1 MLTTSSWS
9 VCYHPSDGVSPQ
21 GMMQALL
28 KPKEPLQGR
37 SSYNHWPSLCACREE
52 GKSFVLVLP
61 FTYISIQN
69 TMKFRLGWEWP
80 ARGTQ
85 KQCCLQYGCTS
96 VHPGHSG
103 QPGRKSLT
111 EPGLREPQST
121 LCLQNRLKNPI
132 LSYRKEGTV
141 PMTHGLPLPEGQ
153 QRQNGKTLGWR
164 SHTDCPHHRQQR
176 NYISSLTIPL
186 CSTTF
191 LGAQTPS
198 SKAEPRSLWSE
209 KVFKF
214 LGSPH

>member
-1 MLTTSSWS
+1 MKCSVTTLLMEFLPSAQCKHFWS
-9 VCYHPSDGVSPQ
+9 PKSICKAGV
-21 GMMQALL
+21 AITTDF
-28 KPKEPLQGR
+28 PL
-37 SSYNHWPSLCACREE
+37 LCACRQE
-52 GKSFVLVLP
+52 GKTFVLVLP
-61 FTYISIQN
+61 FMYISIQN

-111 EPGLREPQST
+111 EPGLTEPQST
-121 LCLQNRLKNPI
+121 LCLQNPLKNPI

-153 QRQNGKTLGWR
+153 QRQNGRTLGWR

-176 NYISSLTIPL
+176 NYISSLTISL
-186 CSTTF
+186 CSTAF

-198 SKAEPRSLWSE
+198 SKTEPRSLWSE
-209 KVFKF
+209 KVFRF

>member
-1 MLTTSSWS
+1 MKCSVTTLLMEFLPRAQCKHFRSPKSI
-9 VCYHPSDGVSPQ
+9 CKAGV
-21 GMMQALL
+21 AVTTDF
-28 KPKEPLQGR
+28 PL
-37 SSYNHWPSLCACREE
+37 LCACRQE
-52 GKSFVLVLP
+52 GKTFVLVLP
-61 FTYISIQN
+61 FMYISIQN
-69 TMKFRLGWEWP
+69 TMKFRLRWEWP

-111 EPGLREPQST
+111 ESGLTEPQST
-121 LCLQNRLKNPI
+121 LCLQNPLKNPI

-141 PMTHGLPLPEGQ
+141 PMTHGLPFQKANKDRME
-153 QRQNGKTLGWR
+153 TLGWK

-176 NYISSLTIPL
+176 NYISSLTISL
-186 CSTTF
+186 YSTTF

-198 SKAEPRSLWSE
+198 SKTEPRSLWSE
-209 KVFKF
+209 KVFRF